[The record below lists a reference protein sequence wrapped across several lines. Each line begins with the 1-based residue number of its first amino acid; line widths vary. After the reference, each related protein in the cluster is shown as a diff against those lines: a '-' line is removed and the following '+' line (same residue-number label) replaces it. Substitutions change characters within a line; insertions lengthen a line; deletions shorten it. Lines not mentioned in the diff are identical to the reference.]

1 VKLRSLSTLQ
11 WAIGASLAVHAALLT
26 VRFVDPGRFNRI
38 FHDTPLEVVLVNAR
52 SNERPEQPKAAAQ
65 ASLAGGGDTLAG
77 LASTPLPP
85 SPLSKAGDAAEDAQ
99 RQVEA
104 MQKQQEQVLAQLR
117 QQLTALLAADSKPN
131 DNRAEAKALEEKR
144 QRLINHFAVIERRI
158 NEENARP
165 KRRFLSPS
173 TVEKVHALY
182 YDRLRRRIEDR
193 GTERF
198 PELDGRKLYGQLTM
212 MITVNHD
219 GQVLALQLVQG
230 SGNPALDRRAEAI
243 ARSAGPFGQFNDAMR
258 RDADQLVI
266 SARFNFT
273 REETLE
279 TSGGLSP

>member
-1 VKLRSLSTLQ
+1 MKLRSFSTLQ
-11 WAIGASLAVHAALLT
+11 WAIGASIAVHAALLT
-26 VRFVDPGRFNRI
+26 VRFIDPERFNRV

-52 SNERPEQPKAAAQ
+52 SMERPDQAKAVAQ
-65 ASLAGGGDTLAG
+65 ASLAGGGDALAG

-85 SPLSKAGDAAEDAQ
+85 SPVNKAGDAAEDAQ

-104 MQKQQEQVLAQLR
+104 MQKQQEQVLVQLR
-117 QQLTALLAADSKPN
+117 QQLSALLAADSKPN
-131 DNRAEAKALEEKR
+131 DNRSDAKAQEEKR
-144 QRLINHFAVIERRI
+144 KRLINHFAVIERRI

-198 PELDGRKLYGQLTM
+198 PELDGRKLYGQLVM

-219 GQVLALQLVQG
+219 GQLLVLQLVQS

-243 ARSAGPFGQFNDAMR
+243 ARSAGPFGQFNEAMR

-279 TSGGLSP
+279 TSGAVSP

>member
-1 VKLRSLSTLQ
+1 MTRRSLSTLQ
-11 WAIGASLAVHAALLT
+11 WAIGASVAVHAALLT
-26 VRFVDPGRFNRI
+26 VRFVDPERFNRV

-52 SNERPEQPKAAAQ
+52 SKERPDQAKVASQ
-65 ASLAGGGDTLAG
+65 ASLAGGGDALAG
-77 LASTPLPP
+77 LVSTPLPP
-85 SPLSKAGDAAEDAQ
+85 SPVNKAGDAAEDAQ

-104 MQKQQEQVLAQLR
+104 MQKQQQQVLAQLR
-117 QQLTALLAADSKPN
+117 QQLSALLAADTKPN
-131 DNRAEAKALEEKR
+131 DNRAEAKAQEEKR
-144 QRLINHFAVIERRI
+144 KQLLNHFAVIERRI

-173 TVEKVHALY
+173 TVEKVHAMY
-182 YDRLRRRIEDR
+182 YDRLRRKIEDR

-198 PELDGRKLYGQLTM
+198 PELDGRKLYGQLSM

-219 GQVLALQLVQG
+219 GQVLALQLMQS

-243 ARSAGPFGQFNDAMR
+243 ARNAGPFGQFNEAMR

-279 TSGGLSP
+279 TSGGVSP